1 MQIGN
6 IVGYTVRF
14 EDNTSKKTKIKFLT
28 DGMLLREAMFDRL
41 LMEYTVII
49 LDEAH
54 ERTINTDILFGVVK
68 KAQKTREDRN
78 LAPLKVELLL

>member
-1 MQIGN
+1 M
-6 IVGYTVRF
+6 RF

-41 LMEYTVII
+41 LMEYTVVI

-54 ERTINTDILFGVVK
+54 ERTINTDVLFGIVK
-68 KAQKTREDRN
+68 KAQRLREERN
-78 LAPLKVELLL
+78 LTHLKVTFKSKYFIFKNGD